1 MFLNIIF
8 IFQIFAISSLQLF
21 KKTFRELFQK
31 RFATGI
37 CFRGGVRAR
46 YRGHTRICPAGQ
58 KATSVVFSKDWG
70 VPKKSIRKFSK
81 ISEKSKIKI
90 FDFSKICFFSWFSIF
105 FRFFDIFDFSQVFD
119 FFRSRKF
126 FVEHFSSRKFFVS
139 RKFSDRIFFRSNI
152 FRNTFF
158 SNPEKYSLPLF
169 LTHSTHCTANLCPCR
184 EIRSSDLLVVLNRR
198 RSLWHSLC
206 RLYWV

>member
-1 MFLNIIF
+1 MENYKFIYHSQNEKFPVKNISQKYFLF
-8 IFQIFAISSLQLF
+8 FQIFRSFWFFHIFSI
-21 KKTFRELFQK
+21 FRFFSIFS
-31 RFATGI
+31 RFSQN
-37 CFRGGVRAR
+37 FR
-46 YRGHTRICPAGQ
+46 YFL
-58 KATSVVFSKDWG
+58 VFF
-70 VPKKSIRKFSK
+70 IF
-81 ISEKSKIKI
+81 
-90 FDFSKICFFSWFSIF
+90 FDFSM
-105 FRFFDIFDFSQVFD
+105 
-119 FFRSRKF
+119 
-126 FVEHFSSRKFFVS
+126 VEHFSSRKFFAS
-139 RKFSDRIFFRSNI
+139 RKFFDRKKFRSNI